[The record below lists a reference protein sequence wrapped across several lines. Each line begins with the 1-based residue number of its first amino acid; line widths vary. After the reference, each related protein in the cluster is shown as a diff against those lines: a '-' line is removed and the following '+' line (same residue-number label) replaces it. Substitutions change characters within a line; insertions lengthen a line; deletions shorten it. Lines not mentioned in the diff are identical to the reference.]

1 MLTIA
6 IIGLCILTV
15 FWLWLIYD
23 FKNTDYVPLEEDE
36 VSKVLMEE

>member
-23 FKNTDYVPLEEDE
+23 FKHTDYVPLEEDE
-36 VSKVLMEE
+36 VSKVLMEK

>member
-1 MLTIA
+1 MLTMA

-23 FKNTDYVPLEEDE
+23 FKRTDYVPLDEDE
-36 VSKVLMEE
+36 VSKVLMEK